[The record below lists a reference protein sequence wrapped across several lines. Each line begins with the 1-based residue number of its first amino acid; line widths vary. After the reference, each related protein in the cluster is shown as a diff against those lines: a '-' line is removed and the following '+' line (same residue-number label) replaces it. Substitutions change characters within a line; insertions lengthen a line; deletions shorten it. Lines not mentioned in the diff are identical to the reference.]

1 MPKRTDL
8 ERILMLG
15 AGPIVIGQ
23 ACEFDY
29 SGTQACK
36 ALRDDGYQVV
46 LLNSNP
52 ATIMTDP
59 EVADRTYVE
68 PITLSVLEQILARE
82 RPDAVLTT
90 LGGQTALNLAV
101 SAAEAGLFDR
111 YGVEMLGADLATIQR
126 AENREQFR
134 ALMQSIGLEVPPAA
148 IAHSLEEAQAHVR
161 ALGLPVVLRPS
172 YTLGGAG
179 GGIAH
184 TPEQLRDI
192 VTRGLELSLNSEV
205 LVEKSV
211 FGWKEFEL
219 ELMRDGRDNVVV
231 ICSIENVDAMG
242 VHTGDSITVA
252 PAQTLTDREYQQM
265 RDAAIAV
272 IRAVGVETG
281 GSNIQF
287 AVNPADGRL
296 VVIEMNPRLSRS
308 SALASKATGFP
319 IAKFAAKLAVGWG
332 LDEIPND
339 ITQKTPA
346 CFEPTIDY
354 CVVKLPRFAF
364 EKFPGVD
371 ATLTTQMQSVG
382 EVLALG
388 RTFKEAFQ
396 KGLRGLETDAC
407 GFWWPRADG
416 MAPEKI
422 VAGLQRPNAERLFF
436 MRVALERGMSVDEVA
451 AHTYIDP
458 WFVDNMAQI
467 LALEGALKEELG
479 RERALSADAM
489 RRAKR
494 AGFSDRQLAHLA
506 GSDER
511 TVRARRIELGIRPTY
526 KLVDTCAAEFEAFTP
541 YFYSTYEM
549 EDEVT
554 VEPVNKVMIIG
565 GGPNRIGQGIEF
577 DYCCCQASFALRERG
592 YQSIMVNCNPETVST
607 DYDTSDRLYF
617 EPLTVEDVANI
628 YDKEQPTGV
637 ILQFGGQTPLNM
649 AHGLQAL
656 GVKVLGTAI
665 DAIDRAEDRGRF
677 RELLQ
682 RLDLR
687 QPESGIAH
695 TQEEVLA
702 AARRIGYPVL
712 LRPSYVLGG
721 RAMEIVY
728 DDAMVRDYMALYA
741 EQMGS
746 HHSGAPGEGPRP
758 ILVDRFLEEAI
769 EIDVDLIG
777 DGERFVVAGVMQHI
791 EEAGVHSGDSACCLP
806 PHSLPAAVV
815 AEIKR
820 QSVALGRGLGI
831 RGLMNIQFAV
841 RGGDIYVLEVNPR
854 ASRTVPF
861 VSKAVGVPLARLATH
876 VMCGARL
883 DELGLD
889 RDPEPAHYAVKEV
902 VLPFG
907 KFAGAE
913 VSLGPEMKST
923 GEVMGIDSDFG
934 RAFAKAQAGAGGSLP
949 RSGTVFVS
957 VRDADKPE
965 LVELAGTLERLG
977 FELAATPGTAAM
989 LAAAGL
995 SVRRLAKLGDAGTT
1009 VIDLMEAGEIQL
1021 IINTPNGKRPR
1032 ADENRIRR
1040 FALARGVPCVTTMA
1054 GAHASV
1060 TGIQAERGGELQIW
1074 ALQDL

>member
-1 MPKRTDL
+1 MPKRTDI

-36 ALRDDGYQVV
+36 ALRDDGYGVV

-59 EVADRTYVE
+59 EIADRTYVE
-68 PITLSVLEQILARE
+68 PITLPVLEQILARE

-101 SAAEAGLFDR
+101 SAAEAGLFER

-134 ALMQSIGLEVPPAA
+134 ALMQSIGLAVPPAA
-148 IAHSLEEAQAHVR
+148 IAHSLEEVEAHVR
-161 ALGLPVVLRPS
+161 ELGLPVVLRPS

-184 TPEQLRDI
+184 TREQLRDI
-192 VTRGLELSLNSEV
+192 ATRGLELSLNTEV

-211 FGWKEFEL
+211 YGWKEFEL
-219 ELMRDGRDNVVV
+219 ELMRDRRDNVVV
-231 ICSIENVDAMG
+231 ICSIENVDPMG

-252 PAQTLTDREYQQM
+252 PAQTLTDREYQDM
-265 RDAAIAV
+265 RDAAIKV

-287 AVNPADGRL
+287 AVNPEDGRL

-319 IAKFAAKLAVGWG
+319 IAKFAAKLAVGWT
-332 LDEIPND
+332 LEEIPND
-339 ITQKTPA
+339 ITKKTPA

-407 GFWWPRADG
+407 GFWWQRGNGVADD
-416 MAPEKI
+416 AL
-422 VAGLQRPNAERLFF
+422 VAGLRRPNAERLFF
-436 MRVALERGMSVDEVA
+436 MREALERGTSVDEVA
-451 AHTYIDP
+451 EHTRIDP

-467 LALEGALKEELG
+467 LALEGGLREAVSTPGGELD
-479 RERALSADAM
+479 EHAV

-494 AGFSDRQLAHLA
+494 AGFSDRQLAA
-506 GSDER
+506 VTGSDER
-511 TVRARRIELGIRPTY
+511 AMRARRLELGVRPAY
-526 KLVDTCAAEFEAFTP
+526 KLVDTCAAEFEAYTP

-549 EDEVT
+549 EDEVA
-554 VEPVNKVMIIG
+554 VEPVDKVMIIG

-592 YQSIMVNCNPETVST
+592 VQSIMVNCNPETVST

-628 YDKEQPTGV
+628 YDKERPVGV

-649 AHGLQAL
+649 AHGLEAL
-656 GVKVLGTAI
+656 GVKVLGTPI
-665 DAIDRAEDRGRF
+665 DAIDRAEDRAKF
-677 RELLQ
+677 RELLHA
-682 RLDLR
+682 LGLR

-695 TQEEVLA
+695 TVDEVLA
-702 AARRIGYPVL
+702 EARRIGYPVL
-712 LRPSYVLGG
+712 VRPSYVLGG

-741 EQMGS
+741 EQMGG
-746 HHSGAPGEGPRP
+746 HDAQRPRP
-758 ILVDRFLEEAI
+758 ILVDKFVEEAV

-806 PHSLPAAVV
+806 PYSLPPAVV
-815 AEIKR
+815 AEIRR
-820 QSVALGRGLGI
+820 QSVALGRELGI

-841 RGGDIYVLEVNPR
+841 REGVIYVLEVNPR

-861 VSKAVGVPLARLATH
+861 VSKAIGVPLARLATH

-883 DELGLD
+883 DELGLV
-889 RDPEPAHYAVKEV
+889 RDPDPANYAVKEV

-907 KFAGAE
+907 KFQGAE
-913 VSLGPEMKST
+913 VALGPEMKST
-923 GEVMGIDSDFG
+923 GEVMGIDESFG
-934 RAFAKAQAGAGGSLP
+934 RAFAKAQAGAGASLP
-949 RSGTVFVS
+949 HEGTVFMS

-965 LVELAGTLERLG
+965 LVELARTLDRLG
-977 FELAATPGTAAM
+977 FRLAATPGTADV
-989 LAAAGL
+989 LARAGL
-995 SVRRLAKLGDAGTT
+995 DARRLVKLEDEGTT
-1009 VIDLMEAGEIQL
+1009 AIDLMEAGEIAL
-1021 IINTPNGKRPR
+1021 IINTPAGKRPR
-1032 ADENRIRR
+1032 DHENRIRR

-1060 TGIQAERGGELQIW
+1060 TGIAAEREGELRIW

>member
-1 MPKRTDL
+1 
-8 ERILMLG
+8 MLG

-59 EVADRTYVE
+59 EIADRTYVE
-68 PITLSVLEQILARE
+68 PITLPVLEQILTRE

-101 SAAEAGLFDR
+101 SAAEAGLFER

-134 ALMQSIGLEVPPAA
+134 SLMQSIGLAVPPAA
-148 IAHSLEEAQAHVR
+148 IAHSLEEVEAHVR
-161 ALGLPVVLRPS
+161 AMGLPVVLRPS

-192 VTRGLELSLNSEV
+192 ATRGLELSLNTEV

-211 FGWKEFEL
+211 YGWKEFEL
-219 ELMRDGRDNVVV
+219 ELMRDARDNVVV
-231 ICSIENVDAMG
+231 ICSIENVDPMG

-265 RDAAIAV
+265 RDAAIKV

-287 AVNPADGRL
+287 AVNPDDGRL

-319 IAKFAAKLAVGWG
+319 IAKFAAKLAVGWV
-332 LDEIPND
+332 LEEIPND
-339 ITQKTPA
+339 ITKKTPA

-407 GFWWPRADG
+407 GFWWQRDDG
-416 MAPEKI
+416 LPQEAV
-422 VAGLQRPNAERLFF
+422 VAGLRRPNAERLFF
-436 MRVALERGMSVDEVA
+436 MRAALQRGMGVDAVA
-451 AHTYIDP
+451 EHTRIDP
-458 WFVDNMAQI
+458 WFVANMAQI
-467 LALEGALKEELG
+467 LDLEGGLREAVAAPG
-479 RERALSADAM
+479 RELDAGAV

-494 AGFSDRQLAHLA
+494 AGFSDRQLAALT
-506 GSDER
+506 GFDEKAMR
-511 TVRARRIELGIRPTY
+511 TRRLELGVRPSY
-526 KLVDTCAAEFEAFTP
+526 KLVDTCAAEFEAYTP

-554 VEPVNKVMIIG
+554 VEPVDKVMIIG

-592 YQSIMVNCNPETVST
+592 VQSIMVNCNPETVST

-628 YDKEQPTGV
+628 YDKERPAGV

-656 GVKVLGTAI
+656 GVKVLGTPI
-665 DAIDRAEDRGRF
+665 DAIDRAEDRARF
-677 RELLQ
+677 RDLLQ
-682 RLDLR
+682 RLGLR

-695 TQEEVLA
+695 TVEEVLA
-702 AARRIGYPVL
+702 EARRIGYPVL
-712 LRPSYVLGG
+712 VRPSYVLGG

-741 EQMGS
+741 EQMGG
-746 HHSGAPGEGPRP
+746 HDAQRPRP
-758 ILVDRFLEEAI
+758 ILVDKFLEEAI

-806 PHSLPAAVV
+806 PHSLPPAVV
-815 AEIKR
+815 GEIRR
-820 QSVALGRGLGI
+820 QSVALGRELGI

-841 RGGDIYVLEVNPR
+841 RDGAIYVLEVNPR

-861 VSKAVGVPLARLATH
+861 VSKAIGVQLARLATH

-883 DELGLD
+883 DDLGLV
-889 RDPEPAHYAVKEV
+889 RDPEPANYAVKEV

-907 KFAGAE
+907 KFQGAE
-913 VSLGPEMKST
+913 VALGPEMKST
-923 GEVMGIDSDFG
+923 GEVMGIDRSFG
-934 RAFAKAQAGAGGSLP
+934 RAFAKAQAGAGASLP
-949 RSGTVFVS
+949 HSGTVFMS
-957 VRDADKPE
+957 VRDADKPAMAA
-965 LVELAGTLERLG
+965 LAGTLHQLG
-977 FELAATPGTAAM
+977 FSLAATPGTADV
-989 LAAAGL
+989 LVDAGL
-995 SVRRLAKLGDAGTT
+995 AVRRLTKVGDPGTS
-1009 VIDLMEAGEIQL
+1009 VIDLMEAGEIRL
-1021 IINTPNGKRPR
+1021 IINTPTGKRPR

-1040 FALARGVPCVTTMA
+1040 FALARGVPCITTMA

-1060 TGIQAERGGELQIW
+1060 TGIAAEREGELHIW

>member
-1 MPKRTDL
+1 MPERTDI

-59 EVADRTYVE
+59 EIADRTYVE
-68 PITLSVLEQILARE
+68 PITLPVLEQILARE

-101 SAAEAGLFDR
+101 SAAEAGLFER
-111 YGVEMLGADLATIQR
+111 YGVEMLGADLATIGR

-134 ALMQSIGLEVPPAA
+134 SLMQSIGLAVPPAA
-148 IAHSLEEAQAHVR
+148 IAHSLEEVEAHVR
-161 ALGLPVVLRPS
+161 DLGLPVVLRPS

-184 TPEQLRDI
+184 TREQLRDI
-192 VTRGLELSLNSEV
+192 ATRGLELSLNTEV
-205 LVEKSV
+205 LVEQSV
-211 FGWKEFEL
+211 YGWKEFEL
-219 ELMRDGRDNVVV
+219 ELMRDRRDNVVV
-231 ICSIENVDAMG
+231 ICSIENVDPMG

-252 PAQTLTDREYQQM
+252 PAQTLTDREYQDM
-265 RDAAIAV
+265 RDAAIKV

-287 AVNPADGRL
+287 AVNPEDGRL

-319 IAKFAAKLAVGWG
+319 IAKFAAKLAVGWT

-339 ITQKTPA
+339 ITKQTPA

-407 GFWWPRADG
+407 GFWWQRDNGLP
-416 MAPEKI
+416 PEAV
-422 VAGLQRPNAERLFF
+422 VAGLRRPNAERLFF
-436 MRVALERGMSVDEVA
+436 MRKALERGMSVDEVA
-451 AHTYIDP
+451 EHTRIDP
-458 WFVDNMAQI
+458 WFVDNMAQ
-467 LALEGALKEELG
+467 LLSLEGGLREAVSTLG
-479 RERALSADAM
+479 GDLDEHAV

-494 AGFSDRQLAHLA
+494 AGFSDRQLAEVT

-511 TVRARRIELGIRPTY
+511 AVRARRLQLGVRPSY
-526 KLVDTCAAEFEAFTP
+526 KLVDTCAAEFEAYTP

-554 VEPVNKVMIIG
+554 VEPVDKVMIIG

-592 YQSIMVNCNPETVST
+592 VQSIMVNCNPETVST

-628 YDKEQPTGV
+628 YDKERPVGV

-649 AHGLQAL
+649 AHGLEAL
-656 GVKVLGTAI
+656 GVKVLGTPI
-665 DAIDRAEDRGRF
+665 DAIDRAEDRARF

-682 RLDLR
+682 GLGLR

-695 TQEEVLA
+695 TVDEVLA
-702 AARRIGYPVL
+702 EARRIGYPVL
-712 LRPSYVLGG
+712 VRPSYVLGG

-728 DDAMVRDYMALYA
+728 DDAMVRAYMALYA
-741 EQMGS
+741 EQMGG
-746 HHSGAPGEGPRP
+746 HDAQRPRP
-758 ILVDRFLEEAI
+758 ILVDKFLEEAV
-769 EIDVDLIG
+769 EIDADLIG

-815 AEIKR
+815 AEIRR
-820 QSVALGRGLGI
+820 QSVALGRELGI

-841 RGGDIYVLEVNPR
+841 RAGVIYVLEVNPR

-861 VSKAVGVPLARLATH
+861 VSKAIGVPLARLATDI
-876 VMCGARL
+876 MCGARL
-883 DELGLD
+883 DELGLV
-889 RDPEPAHYAVKEV
+889 RDPDPANFAVKEV

-907 KFAGAE
+907 KFQGAE
-913 VSLGPEMKST
+913 VALGPEMKST
-923 GEVMGIDSDFG
+923 GEVMGIDQSFG
-934 RAFAKAQAGAGGSLP
+934 RAFAKAQAGAGASLP
-949 RSGTVFVS
+949 HSGTVFMS
-957 VRDADKPE
+957 VRDADKPD
-965 LVELAGTLERLG
+965 LVELARTLDRLG
-977 FELAATPGTAAM
+977 FSLAATPGTADV
-989 LAAAGL
+989 LAGAGL
-995 SVRRLAKLGDAGTT
+995 DARRLVKLEDEGTT
-1009 VIDLMEAGEIQL
+1009 AIDLMEAGEIAL
-1021 IINTPNGKRPR
+1021 VINTPAGKRPR
-1032 ADENRIRR
+1032 DHENRIRR

-1060 TGIQAERGGELQIW
+1060 TGIAAERQGELQIW

>member
-1 MPKRTDL
+1 MPERTDI

-59 EVADRTYVE
+59 EIADRTYVE
-68 PITLSVLEQILARE
+68 PITLPVLEQILARE

-101 SAAEAGLFDR
+101 SAAEAGLFER

-134 ALMQSIGLEVPPAA
+134 SLMQSIGLAVPPAA
-148 IAHSLEEAQAHVR
+148 IAHSLEEVEAHVR
-161 ALGLPVVLRPS
+161 ELGLPVVLRPS

-192 VTRGLELSLNSEV
+192 ATRGLELSLNTEV

-211 FGWKEFEL
+211 YGWKEFEL
-219 ELMRDGRDNVVV
+219 ELMRDRRDNVVV
-231 ICSIENVDAMG
+231 ICSIENVDPMG

-252 PAQTLTDREYQQM
+252 PAQTLTDREYQDM
-265 RDAAIAV
+265 RDAAIKV

-287 AVNPADGRL
+287 AVNPEDGRL

-319 IAKFAAKLAVGWG
+319 IAKFAAKLAVGWT

-339 ITQKTPA
+339 ITKQTPA

-407 GFWWPRADG
+407 GFWWQRENGLPREAV
-416 MAPEKI
+416 
-422 VAGLQRPNAERLFF
+422 VAGLRRPNAERLFF
-436 MRVALERGMSVDEVA
+436 MREALERGMGVDEVA
-451 AHTYIDP
+451 EHTCIDP

-467 LALEGALKEELG
+467 LDLEGGFRAAVAAQGPELD
-479 RERALSADAM
+479 ADAV

-494 AGFSDRQLAHLA
+494 AGFSDRQLAEVT
-506 GSDER
+506 GSDEQ
-511 TVRARRIELGIRPTY
+511 TMRARRLELGVRPAY
-526 KLVDTCAAEFEAFTP
+526 KLVDTCAAEFEAYTP

-549 EDEVT
+549 EDEVA
-554 VEPVNKVMIIG
+554 VEPVDKVMIIG

-592 YQSIMVNCNPETVST
+592 VQSIMVNCNPETVST

-628 YDKEQPTGV
+628 YDKERPTGV

-649 AHGLQAL
+649 AHGLEAL
-656 GVKVLGTAI
+656 GVKVLGTPI
-665 DAIDRAEDRGRF
+665 DAIDRAEDRARF

-682 RLDLR
+682 GLGLR

-695 TQEEVLA
+695 TVDEVLA
-702 AARRIGYPVL
+702 EARRIGYPVL
-712 LRPSYVLGG
+712 VRPSYVLGG

-741 EQMGS
+741 EQMGG
-746 HHSGAPGEGPRP
+746 HDAQRPRP
-758 ILVDRFLEEAI
+758 ILVDKFLEEAV

-806 PHSLPAAVV
+806 PHSLSSDVV
-815 AEIKR
+815 DEIRR
-820 QSVALGRGLGI
+820 QSVALGRELGI

-841 RGGDIYVLEVNPR
+841 RGGVIYVLEVNPR
-854 ASRTVPF
+854 ASRTAPF
-861 VSKAVGVPLARLATH
+861 VSKAIGVPLARLATH
-876 VMCGARL
+876 IMCGARL
-883 DELGLD
+883 DDLGLV
-889 RDPEPAHYAVKEV
+889 RDPAPANFAVKEV

-907 KFAGAE
+907 KFQGAE
-913 VSLGPEMKST
+913 VALGPEMKST
-923 GEVMGIDSDFG
+923 GEVMGIDQSFG
-934 RAFAKAQAGAGGSLP
+934 RAFAKAQAGAGSSLP
-949 RSGTVFVS
+949 HSGTVFMS
-957 VRDADKPE
+957 VRDADKPG
-965 LVELAGTLERLG
+965 LVELARTLDRLG
-977 FELAATPGTAAM
+977 FSLAATPGTADVLARAG
-989 LAAAGL
+989 LAAQ
-995 SVRRLAKLGDAGTT
+995 RLVKLEDEGTT
-1009 VIDLMEAGEIQL
+1009 AIDLMEAGEIAL
-1021 IINTPNGKRPR
+1021 IINTPAGKRPR
-1032 ADENRIRR
+1032 DHENRIRR

-1060 TGIQAERGGELQIW
+1060 TGIAAEREGELRIW

>member
-1 MPKRTDL
+1 MPKRADI

-59 EVADRTYVE
+59 EIADRTYVE
-68 PITLSVLEQILARE
+68 PITLPVLEQILARE

-101 SAAEAGLFDR
+101 SAAEAGLFER

-134 ALMQSIGLEVPPAA
+134 SLMQSIGLAVPPAA
-148 IAHSLEEAQAHVR
+148 IAHSLEEVEAHVR
-161 ALGLPVVLRPS
+161 DLGLPVVLRPS

-192 VTRGLELSLNSEV
+192 ATRGLELSLNTEV
-205 LVEKSV
+205 LVERSV
-211 FGWKEFEL
+211 YGWKEFEL
-219 ELMRDGRDNVVV
+219 ELMRDARDNVVV
-231 ICSIENVDAMG
+231 ICSIENVDPMG

-265 RDAAIAV
+265 RDAAIEV

-287 AVNPADGRL
+287 AVNPDDGTL

-319 IAKFAAKLAVGWG
+319 IAKFAAKLAVGWA

-339 ITQKTPA
+339 ITRKTPA

-407 GFWWPRADG
+407 GFWWQRDDG
-416 MAPEKI
+416 LPPDAV
-422 VAGLQRPNAERLFF
+422 VAGMRRPNAERLFF
-436 MRVALERGMSVDEVA
+436 MRQALERGMSVDEVA
-451 AHTYIDP
+451 GHTRIDP

-467 LALEGALKEELG
+467 LDLEDGFRAAVAAQGPELD
-479 RERALSADAM
+479 ADAV

-494 AGFSDRQLAHLA
+494 AGFSDRQLAELT
-506 GSDER
+506 GCDER
-511 TVRARRIELGIRPTY
+511 AMRARRLELGVRPAY
-526 KLVDTCAAEFEAFTP
+526 KLVDTCAAEFEAYTP

-549 EDEVT
+549 EDEVP
-554 VEPVNKVMIIG
+554 VEQVDKVMIIG

-592 YQSIMVNCNPETVST
+592 VQSIMVNCNPETVST

-628 YDKEQPTGV
+628 YDKERPRGV

-649 AHGLQAL
+649 AHGLEAL
-656 GVKVLGTAI
+656 GVQVLGTPI
-665 DAIDRAEDRGRF
+665 DAIDRAEDRSRF

-682 RLDLR
+682 GLGLR
-687 QPESGIAH
+687 QPDSGIAH
-695 TQEEVLA
+695 TAEEVLA

-712 LRPSYVLGG
+712 VRPSYVLGG

-728 DDAMVRDYMALYA
+728 DDAMVRDYLVLYA
-741 EQMGS
+741 EQMGG
-746 HHSGAPGEGPRP
+746 HDAQRPRP
-758 ILVDRFLEEAI
+758 ILVDKFLEEAI

-806 PHSLPAAVV
+806 PHSLPPAVV
-815 AEIKR
+815 VEIR
-820 QSVALGRGLGI
+820 QQSVALGRELGI

-841 RGGDIYVLEVNPR
+841 RDGAIYVLEVNPR
-854 ASRTVPF
+854 ASRTAPF
-861 VSKAVGVPLARLATH
+861 VSKATGVPLARLASH
-876 VMCGARL
+876 IMCGARL
-883 DELGLD
+883 DDLGLE
-889 RDPEPAHYAVKEV
+889 RDPDPANYAVKEV

-913 VSLGPEMKST
+913 VALGPEMKST
-923 GEVMGIDSDFG
+923 GEVMGIDLSFG
-934 RAFAKAQAGAGGSLP
+934 RAFAKAQAGAGASLP
-949 RSGTVFVS
+949 QSGTVFMS
-957 VRDADKPE
+957 VRDGDKRDM
-965 LVELAGTLERLG
+965 VMLAGTLHELG
-977 FELAATPGTAAM
+977 FQLAATAGTADA
-989 LAAAGL
+989 LAESGL
-995 SVRRLAKLGDAGTT
+995 PVRRLVKVGDPGTS
-1009 VIDLMEAGEIQL
+1009 VIDLMEAGQIQL

-1040 FALARGVPCVTTMA
+1040 FALARGVPCITTMA

-1060 TGIQAERGGELQIW
+1060 TGIAAEREGELKVW